1 MQETHMRF
9 CVIIEAQYRNEP
21 MPMVVVDQ
29 LLQWGHEVD
38 LLEPDKTVTCLTDL
52 AKQNYDAY
60 VLKTVSDGPG
70 LSILEAAEAVG
81 IPTINSSR
89 SIRLVRDKAVATA
102 FAQSQVLPLPLT
114 YFVAHPRLLEQIPE
128 RDYPLVVK
136 PTNGSSCRG
145 IYRVNSPADLAKLEI
160 AETNDSFFL
169 AQHYLE
175 NRGFDIKLYVAGAQV
190 YGVAK
195 RSPLHPEVEVNK
207 RLIPISQELRKL
219 ALRVGKIFGLGI
231 YGLDVLETRQGPA
244 VVDINDFPSFG
255 QVPHAVSL
263 VSAHVLQLA
272 SRAELQRMVPMKRV
286 QPRRKEM
293 IDSAIHRQNL
303 TRASK
308 HMEGH
313 ILSSP
318 DGMIQNELSTTM
330 APEEAG
336 FF

>member
-1 MQETHMRF
+1 MRF
-9 CVIIEAQYRNEP
+9 CFIVEALYRNES
-21 MPMVVVDQ
+21 MPLDIADQ
-29 LLQWGHEVD
+29 LVRWGHEVD
-38 LLEPDKTVTCLTDL
+38 LLEPDTTITCLSDL
-52 AKQNYDAY
+52 PLQDYDAY
-60 VLKTVSDGPG
+60 VLKTVSEGPG
-70 LSILEAAEAVG
+70 LSLLEAAEVVG

-89 SIRLVRDKAVATA
+89 SIRLVRDKTIATA
-102 FAQSQVLPLPLT
+102 FAQSQGLPIPLT
-114 YFVAHPRLLEQIPE
+114 YFVAHPHLLAQIPE
-128 RDYPLVVK
+128 QDYPLVVK

-145 IYRVNSPADLAKLEI
+145 IYRVDSPAGLARLDLAE
-160 AETNDSFFL
+160 ANHGFFL

-219 ALRVGKIFGLGI
+219 ALRVGKIFGLDI
-231 YGLDVLETRQGPA
+231 YGLDVLETRQGFA

-263 VSAHVLQLA
+263 VSAYVQQLA
-272 SRAELQRMVPMKRV
+272 SRARLQRMVPTRHM
-286 QPRRKEM
+286 QRRFKEV
-293 IDSAIHRQNL
+293 IGSATHRLNL
-303 TRASK
+303 TRAFK
-308 HMEGH
+308 HVEGQ

-318 DGMIQNELSTTM
+318 DEMIQSELSTTM